1 MESILVGVDHS
12 QDSVRAARF
21 AIERAALTGGRVA
34 IERAA
39 LTGGRVAIAHVV
51 YWSKFAFPTTVENEA
66 RPGQVVRERE
76 RARAETLDPITEWAE
91 AEGHLDKIELVS
103 KVLHGRPS
111 EVLADLGQSGDYD
124 MIVVARTGESHLR
137 NAIFGS
143 TVDRLVRHAPVP
155 VVVVP

>member
-1 MESILVGVDHS
+1 MESMLVGVDHS

-21 AIERAALTGGRVA
+21 AIERAALTN
-34 IERAA
+34 
-39 LTGGRVAIAHVV
+39 GRVAIAHVV
-51 YWSKFAFPTTVENEA
+51 YWSKFAFPTTTENESRA
-66 RPGQVVRERE
+66 GQVVLERE
-76 RARAETLDPITEWAE
+76 RARAETLDPITEWAR
-91 AEGHLDKIELVS
+91 AEGYLERVELVS

-111 EVLADLGQSGDYD
+111 EVLSDLAKTGKYD

-143 TVDRLVRHAPVP
+143 TVNRLVQHAPVP

>member
-1 MESILVGVDHS
+1 MESVLVGVDHS
-12 QDSVRAARF
+12 EDSVRAARF
-21 AIERAALTGGRVA
+21 AIERAAQ
-34 IERAA
+34 
-39 LTGGRVAIAHVV
+39 TGGRVAIAHVV

-66 RPGQVVRERE
+66 RPGQVVIERE
-76 RARAETLDPITEWAE
+76 RAKAETLDPIAEWAE
-91 AEGHLDKIELVS
+91 AEGHLKRIELVS
-103 KVLHGRPS
+103 EVLHGRPS
-111 EVLADLGQSGDYD
+111 EVLTDLARSGDYD